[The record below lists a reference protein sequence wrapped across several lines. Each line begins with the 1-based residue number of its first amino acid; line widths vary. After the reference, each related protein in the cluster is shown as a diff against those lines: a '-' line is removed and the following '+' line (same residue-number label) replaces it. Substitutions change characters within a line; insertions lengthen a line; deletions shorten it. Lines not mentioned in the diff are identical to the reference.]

1 MQNVFSQSKF
11 EVSFCE
17 SGREW
22 KAFQQFPM
30 DTMQEDH
37 ETYCDLKVQQ
47 MVHMLSETYQFTK
60 RELKNFFTVNEAQ
73 FIVGTFI
80 STLYDPSFSA
90 KELLIAHVE
99 DGSHFDGLDEM
110 FDVDVHAFI
119 NKLHRLTEFQAFT
132 LIRMAYEYLHTY
144 GREELELQMRGGE
157 LVAKVF
163 GIEEAFA
170 TV

>member
-1 MQNVFSQSKF
+1 MQNVFNQSKF
-11 EVSFCE
+11 EVRFFE

-47 MVHMLSETYQFTK
+47 MVHMLNETYQFTK
-60 RELKNFFTVNEAQ
+60 RELKNFFTVNEARL
-73 FIVGTFI
+73 IAGTFI
-80 STLYDPSFSA
+80 NTMYDPSFSA
-90 KELLIAHVE
+90 KEFLIAHIE
-99 DGSHFDGLDEM
+99 DGSHFDGIDEM

-132 LIRMAYEYLHTY
+132 VTRMAYEYLHTY

-163 GIEEAFA
+163 GIEEALA